1 MFDNKKVHMIGIGGV
16 SMSGIA
22 EILLSYGCTV
32 TGYDAKSSE
41 YTEHLMSKG
50 VEICFESNLKNV
62 EDADLIVYTAAIK
75 EDNPEL
81 KHAREI
87 GKDVYERGVFFGLL
101 MKNYKN
107 VLCISGTHGKSTTTG
122 MVSTIFLKA
131 KKDPTIQ
138 IGAILPII
146 GGNDKVGS
154 KEYFVAEAC
163 EYVESY
169 LNFFPTAEII
179 LNIDDDHLDYFK
191 NIDNIKKS
199 FNKYTKLL
207 PKDGILV
214 INNDDN
220 NTIEATSD
228 FEGRITYGIN
238 NNSMYMAKNIVFND
252 LGHPT
257 YDLYINGEYKIK
269 VNLEVSGNHNV
280 YNSLAAISLSNQY
293 IDDLNVIVDALK
305 EYHGVGR
312 RFEYIGKYHG
322 ANIFDDYA
330 HHPSEILTTY
340 NSVKGTKHKRN
351 IAVFQSHTYSR
362 TKDHLKEFGEVLAKF
377 DNIVIAPIY
386 AAREENIYN
395 VSENDIIELI
405 KSSGNNNVI
414 YIDSFDKIVDY
425 LKDEAKE
432 DDLIITIGA
441 GPINEVGK
449 RLVSLDE

>member
-1 MFDNKKVHMIGIGGV
+1 MFDNKRIHMIGIGGV

-22 EILLSYGCTV
+22 EILLSYGCKV
-32 TGYDAKSSE
+32 TGYDARESE
-41 YTEHLMSKG
+41 YTLHLRDKG
-50 VEICFESNLKNV
+50 VDISLETNLENIDK
-62 EDADLIVYTAAIK
+62 ADIVVYTAAIK
-75 EDNPEL
+75 EDHPEL
-81 KHAREI
+81 KYARSINKEI
-87 GKDVYERGVFFGLL
+87 YERGIFFGLL

-131 KKDPTIQ
+131 NMDPTIQ
-138 IGAILPII
+138 IGAMLPII

-154 KEYFVAEAC
+154 KDYFIAEAC

-191 NIDNIKKS
+191 NIDNIIKS

-207 PKDGILV
+207 PSNGILV
-214 INNDDN
+214 VNNDDE
-220 NTIEATSD
+220 NTLKATAD
-228 FEGRITYGIN
+228 RLNKITYGIDKE
-238 NNSMYMAKNIVFND
+238 SMYMAKNITFND

-257 YDLYINGEYKIK
+257 YDLYIDGKFSTK
-269 VNLEVSGNHNV
+269 VSLEVSGKHNV
-280 YNSLAAISLSNQY
+280 YNSLAAIGLSHQY
-293 IDDLNVIVDALK
+293 ISDINIIVDAIK

-312 RFEYIGKYHG
+312 RFEYIGTYNG
-322 ANIFDDYA
+322 AFVFDDYA
-330 HHPSEILTTY
+330 HHPSEIETTY
-340 NSVKGTKHKRN
+340 LSVKGTKHQRN

-362 TKDHLKEFGEVLAKF
+362 TKDHLEEFGKVLSKF
-377 DNIVIAPIY
+377 DNIIIAPIY

-395 VSENDIIELI
+395 ISEDDIINVV
-405 KSSGNNNVI
+405 KSNGNQNVI

-425 LKDEAKE
+425 LKENARKE
-432 DDLIITIGA
+432 DLIITIGA

-449 RLVSLDE
+449 KLVND